1 MNCITGLIHG
11 GLSPWKNRTPDMM
24 NTESARKIAQSR
36 HAFMVNHLKEWTLET
51 IGIKED
57 INEFL

>member
-1 MNCITGLIHG
+1 
-11 GLSPWKNRTPDMM
+11 MM